1 MPKRSKTKPKQKIK
15 PKHKVEPEP
24 AITTKKSYWIIL
36 AVVLTLSSAV
46 LGLMSG
52 LDIKRTAILAVTIL
66 APICALGYH
75 KVTPSDLTLS
85 KRATFLLIG
94 ISVIGFGIWAAI
106 VLIGGVYGTTAM
118 LVGALGSQFF
128 VVTSLVICLSIGAFV
143 GELIGN
149 NKEVQLRLFNTLD
162 EKE

>member
-52 LDIKRTAILAVTIL
+52 LL
-66 APICALGYH
+66 
-75 KVTPSDLTLS
+75 
-85 KRATFLLIG
+85 
-94 ISVIGFGIWAAI
+94 
-106 VLIGGVYGTTAM
+106 
-118 LVGALGSQFF
+118 
-128 VVTSLVICLSIGAFV
+128 
-143 GELIGN
+143 
-149 NKEVQLRLFNTLD
+149 
-162 EKE
+162 